1 MIDLRDIAC
10 AYGPRALLT
19 GLDLRVAAGE
29 VLGVLGRNG
38 VGKTSLLR
46 IALGL
51 QKPQRG
57 TVRIADVD
65 LATLSALQIARR
77 VAAMAQDEPLAF
89 TLTVQE
95 CVLLGRVAHLP
106 PHGFESK
113 ADLAAA
119 AAAMEEVGVSALA
132 DRSLETLSGGERRRV
147 LLARVLAQSTDALVL
162 DEPAENLDLA
172 YQLALFELL
181 QRRARRGAAVLLT
194 VHDLNLALRY
204 CDRIAL
210 LIGDGTAAIGP
221 PRDILTPERI
231 AAVFG
236 VEVATG
242 QLADGTP
249 FYAAVRVRE

>member
-1 MIDLRDIAC
+1 MIELRDIAC
-10 AYGPRALLT
+10 AYGARALFDA
-19 GLDLRVAAGE
+19 LDLRVAAGE

-51 QKPQRG
+51 QRPQRG
-57 TVRIADVD
+57 TVHIADVD
-65 LATLSALQIARR
+65 LATLSTLQIARR

-89 TLTVQE
+89 TLTVKE

-106 PHGFESK
+106 PHGFESE

-119 AAAMEEVGVSALA
+119 AAAMEEVGVTALA

-172 YQLALFELL
+172 YQLELFELL

-210 LIGDGTAAIGP
+210 LIGDGTAAVGA
-221 PRDILTPERI
+221 PRDILTAERI
-231 AAVFG
+231 ATVFG

-242 QLADGTP
+242 HLPDGTP
-249 FYAAVRVRE
+249 YYAAVRVR